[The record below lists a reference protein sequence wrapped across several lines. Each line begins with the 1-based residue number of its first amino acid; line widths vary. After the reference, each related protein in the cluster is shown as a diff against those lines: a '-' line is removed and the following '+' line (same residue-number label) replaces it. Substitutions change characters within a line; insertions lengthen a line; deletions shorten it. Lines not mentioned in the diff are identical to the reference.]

1 MASVPTSGEMPDE
14 LVRFLSG
21 GRLVVVATVDGG
33 GWPYTMVMNWA
44 VAKDPHT
51 LRLCIDHRTQS
62 LRNIR
67 ERGRAMVEVIGDGM
81 VYGVR
86 GPARVIVEQMRHAPI
101 PSAMVEVA
109 VDLVKRDLPDGVEV
123 DAPAYRWGALE
134 SYMSKLDPLG
144 FEEMRTHE
152 A

>member
-1 MASVPTSGEMPDE
+1 MASVPTSGEMPDD
-14 LVRFLSG
+14 LVRYLSG
-21 GRLVVVATVDGG
+21 GRLVVVATVDEQ

-44 VAKDPHT
+44 VARDPRT
-51 LRLCIDHRTQS
+51 VRLCIDHRTQS

-67 ERGRAMVEVIGDGM
+67 ANGRAMVEVIGAGM

-86 GPARVIVEQMRHAPI
+86 GAARVIVESMQHAPI

-123 DAPAYRWGALE
+123 EPPVYRWGALE
-134 SYMSKLDPLG
+134 PYMAKLDPLG
-144 FEEMRTHE
+144 FEELRTHQ

>member
-1 MASVPTSGEMPDE
+1 MASVPTSGEMPGD
-14 LVRFLSG
+14 LVRYLSG
-21 GRLVVVATVDGG
+21 GRLVVVATVDAG

-44 VAKDPHT
+44 VACDPHT
-51 LRLCIDHRTQS
+51 LRLSIDHRTQS

-67 ERGRAMVEVIGDGM
+67 ENGRAMVEVIGDGM

-86 GPARVIVEQMRHAPI
+86 GAARVVVEQMRHAPI
-101 PSAMVEVA
+101 PSAMVEIA

-123 DAPAYRWGALE
+123 EAPVYRWGALE
-134 SYMSKLDPLG
+134 PYMSKLDPLG
-144 FEEMRTHE
+144 FQEMRTYS

>member
-21 GRLVVVATVDGG
+21 GRLVVVATVDSE

-44 VAKDPHT
+44 VAKDART
-51 LRLCIDHRTQS
+51 VRLCIDHRTQS

-109 VDLVKRDLPDGVEV
+109 VDLVKRDLPEGVEV

-134 SYMSKLDPLG
+134 PYMSKLDPLG
-144 FEEMRTHE
+144 FEEMRTYQV
-152 A
+152 